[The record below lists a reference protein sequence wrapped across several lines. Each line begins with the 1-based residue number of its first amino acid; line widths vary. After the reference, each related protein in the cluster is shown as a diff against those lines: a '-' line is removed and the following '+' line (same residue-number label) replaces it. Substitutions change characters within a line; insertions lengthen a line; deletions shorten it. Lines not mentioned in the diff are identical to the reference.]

1 MSSQLNL
8 QNDSQASLFKIFGWF
23 PNSNSI
29 ILEEQLIIRTL
40 AGIEIRYLVNEI
52 SKKTNGYYVSNIYGI
67 SRNSILFKLHHP
79 EKPDILLMFSTFGL
93 WITTRKIEKIEENR
107 LVKRLR
113 NDLLRSKISEIKQ
126 IGTERIVYITFSGLN
141 QEFILVG
148 EFFSDGNIVLCNKE
162 MKILSLLHSIDVRHR
177 KLNVG
182 LNYEL
187 PPLSGLN
194 IFEITLK
201 DISDIQSVPTAAVR
215 WIGRTLG
222 LPTKYTEEIM
232 KLANINPQSFGN
244 SLSGVDIEKI
254 FSATKL
260 ITDKVVNG
268 VHEPLLVRGEK
279 ISDVLPLPLGDI
291 EDKNCTRVASFMEG
305 LDLLFTENLLE
316 EGKTSQTNSV
326 TQKIEEFEHRLEEQ
340 TKAISTV
347 KQRTSLISAIAKSLL
362 ELASKGVA
370 SLEDPKI
377 LQMFKEQNTSL
388 VKERGILFLVV
399 NGEKIKINS
408 DSSMPAIA
416 SALFNESKKQLKAI
430 ATIELE
436 KRKTEKILEGF
447 RKQASV
453 AKDSVVF
460 TIQKKREWHER
471 YRWFFTSDGLLAI
484 GGRDASSNSS
494 VIRKHLEKD
503 DKVFHAEIVGSPFFI
518 LKNSS
523 DNTVESVK
531 ETAHATVC
539 FSRAWREGVYGLN
552 AYWVNPDQIKKAAPS
567 GQFIAKG
574 SFIVEGT
581 RNFVKVATLQLS
593 VGLFQKGDS
602 YSLMCGPSEPIKKN
616 CIYYVT
622 IEQSGHEIV
631 DAAKK
636 IKLEFLKFKEKEE
649 IVKTISID
657 DFIRVLPAGDSHI
670 VESGTG
676 QVLIE

>member
-1 MSSQLNL
+1 
-8 QNDSQASLFKIFGWF
+8 
-23 PNSNSI
+23 
-29 ILEEQLIIRTL
+29 
-40 AGIEIRYLVNEI
+40 
-52 SKKTNGYYVSNIYGI
+52 
-67 SRNSILFKLHHP
+67 
-79 EKPDILLMFSTFGL
+79 MFSTFGL
-93 WITTRKIEKIEENR
+93 WITTRKIDQIEENR

-148 EFFSDGNIVLCNKE
+148 EFFGDGNIVLCNKE

-201 DISDIQSVPTAAVR
+201 DLSDIQSVQTAAVR

-222 LPTKYTEEIM
+222 LPTKYAEEIT
-232 KLANINPQSFGN
+232 KLAKISSQSPGN
-244 SLSGVDIEKI
+244 SLSGDDIEKI

-260 ITDKVVNG
+260 ITEKVVNG
-268 VHEPLLVRGEK
+268 SHEPVLVRDEK
-279 ISDVLPLPLGDI
+279 VSDVLPFPLGNI
-291 EDKNCTRVASFMEG
+291 ENKNSTRVASFMEG

-316 EGKTSQTNSV
+316 AGKTSQANSV

-347 KQRTSLISAIAKSLL
+347 KQRTSSISAVAKSLL
-362 ELASKGVA
+362 EFATKGVA
-370 SLEDPKI
+370 TLDDPKI
-377 LQMFKEQNTSL
+377 LQMLKEQNTSL
-388 VKERGILFLVV
+388 EKERGVLFVVV
-399 NGEKIKINS
+399 NGEKIKINPE
-408 DSSMPAIA
+408 SSMPAVA
-416 SALFNESKKQLKAI
+416 STLFNESKRQLKAI
-430 ATIELE
+430 ETIESE

-447 RKQASV
+447 RKQASI

-460 TIQKKREWHER
+460 TIQKKREWYER

-518 LKNSS
+518 LKNNSDDTVSS
-523 DNTVESVK
+523 IM

-539 FSRAWREGVYGLN
+539 FSRAWREGLYGLN
-552 AYWVNPDQIKKAAPS
+552 AYWVNPDQIKTAAPS

-581 RNFVKVATLQLS
+581 RNFVKVTTLQLS
-593 VGLFQKGDS
+593 VGLYQKGDS
-602 YSLMCGPSEPIKKN
+602 YTLMCGPPEPIKKN

-622 IEQSGHEIV
+622 VEPSGYEMV
-631 DAAKK
+631 EAAKK

-649 IVKTISID
+649 IVKAISID

-670 VESGTG
+670 VESGIG
-676 QVLIE
+676 QASD

>member
-1 MSSQLNL
+1 M
-8 QNDSQASLFKIFGWF
+8 
-23 PNSNSI
+23 
-29 ILEEQLIIRTL
+29 TL
-40 AGIEIRYLVNEI
+40 AGIELRYLVNEI
-52 SKKTNGYYVSNIYGI
+52 SKRIEGYYVSNIYGI

-79 EKPDILLMFSTFGL
+79 EKPDILLMFSTFGF
-93 WITTRKIEKIEENR
+93 WITTRKIEQIEENR

-113 NDLLRSKISEIKQ
+113 NDLLRSKIAEIKQ

-148 EFFSDGNIVLCNKE
+148 EFFGDGNIILCNKE

-187 PPLSGLN
+187 PPLGGLN

-201 DISDIQSVPTAAVR
+201 DLLDIRSVPTAAVR

-232 KLANINPQSFGN
+232 KLANISPQSLGN
-244 SLSGVDIEKI
+244 SLSDDDIEKI
-254 FSATKL
+254 FVTTKS
-260 ITDKVVNG
+260 ITKKVVDG
-268 VHEPLLVRGEK
+268 VHEPLLVRDEK
-279 ISDVLPLPLGDI
+279 TSDVLPFPLASI
-291 EDKNCTRVASFMEG
+291 ENKKSTKIPSFMEG

-316 EGKTSQTNSV
+316 AGKTSQSNSV

-340 TKAISTV
+340 TRAISTV
-347 KQRTSLISAIAKSLL
+347 KQRTDLISAVAKSLL
-362 ELASKGVA
+362 EFASKGVV
-370 SLEDPKI
+370 LLDDPKI
-377 LQMFKEQNTSL
+377 LQTFKEQNVSL
-388 VKERGILFLVV
+388 EKERGILFVV
-399 NGEKIKINS
+399 ISGEKIKINPE
-408 DSSMPAIA
+408 SSMPAIA
-416 SALFNESKKQLKAI
+416 STLFNESKKQLKAI
-430 ATIELE
+430 ETIESE

-447 RKQASV
+447 RKQADV

-460 TIQKKREWHER
+460 TIQKKKEWYER
-471 YRWFFTSDGLLAI
+471 YRWFLTSDGFLSI

-523 DNTVESVK
+523 DNVVSSVT

-539 FSRAWREGVYGLN
+539 FSRAWREGLYGLN
-552 AYWVNPDQIKKAAPS
+552 AYWVNPDQIKTAAPS

-574 SFIVEGT
+574 SFVVEGT
-581 RNFVKVATLQLS
+581 RNFVKVTTLQLS
-593 VGLFQKGDS
+593 VGLYQKDDS
-602 YSLMCGPSEPIKKN
+602 YSLMCGPPEPIKKN

-622 IEQSGHEIV
+622 IEPSGLEMV
-631 DAAKK
+631 EAAKK

-649 IVKTISID
+649 IIKAISID
-657 DFIRVLPAGDSHI
+657 DFIRVLPAGDTHI
-670 VESGTG
+670 VESGIG
-676 QVLIE
+676 MKSS

>member
-1 MSSQLNL
+1 M
-8 QNDSQASLFKIFGWF
+8 
-23 PNSNSI
+23 
-29 ILEEQLIIRTL
+29 TL